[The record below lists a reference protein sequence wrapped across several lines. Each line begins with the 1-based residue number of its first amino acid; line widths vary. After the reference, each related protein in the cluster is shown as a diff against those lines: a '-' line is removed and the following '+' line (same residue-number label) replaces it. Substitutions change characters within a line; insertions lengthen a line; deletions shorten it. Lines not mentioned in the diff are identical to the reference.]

1 MWYKR
6 ANFSRFWTW
15 DSCILDV
22 ENRDQALIFF
32 CFVIKK
38 IYLIFDIPSE
48 FCQWKTS
55 SQSEARTFWIQPIAN
70 ITRSRKFCLSKI
82 ARCGY
87 HDQAIRYPTLKY
99 KKKTSQLRH
108 SKISLLPHLSESW
121 WEYGSRQLIG
131 TADPSLTNPPAPGHH
146 FRFYKSN

>member
-55 SQSEARTFWIQPIAN
+55 SQSEARTFWIQPIAD

-87 HDQAIRYPTLKY
+87 HDQAIRYPTLVQKENFSA
-99 KKKTSQLRH
+99 KTLPRLVTSSFWVLMGVWISSADWNSWSQLN
-108 SKISLLPHLSESW
+108 
-121 WEYGSRQLIG
+121 Q
-131 TADPSLTNPPAPGHH
+131 PSCTRSP
-146 FRFYKSN
+146 F